1 MKRSEHTSI
10 EATEGDA
17 IASVAHVLDAP
28 ETENVAGEGSQVPS
42 ALRRS
47 AITGRSKTG
56 GQQELADEIRE
67 LAGRLPKA
75 GSGLASVGGTG
86 DPNAGLMSERVCG
99 ACRRVRRSRLC
110 HTRGPQARDDWRGSR
125 LTKAHGIWPT
135 RRAVIKG
142 RATITP
148 AGMMFDADAPGRG
161 LISSPFRI

>member
-1 MKRSEHTSI
+1 MRRSEHTSI

-67 LAGRLPKA
+67 LAGRLPRPVA
-75 GSGLASVGGTG
+75 VWRAWV
-86 DPNAGLMSERVCG
+86 
-99 ACRRVRRSRLC
+99 VRE
-110 HTRGPQARDDWRGSR
+110 TRMMA
-125 LTKAHGIWPT
+125 PT
-135 RRAVIKG
+135 
-142 RATITP
+142 
-148 AGMMFDADAPGRG
+148 
-161 LISSPFRI
+161 